1 VAPPQPLSLRQ
12 KLQNRFVS
20 YTRVLILKS
29 LSNNL
34 VLLCAGNNVF
44 LDVQVSGCP
53 IAVNISQRDNNIVML
68 DANFTLPTGG
78 TGFNVYA
85 MDANETGIALS
96 RVTVSGGAYAV
107 RGPTAETTVAQASS
121 GSTKLSAWRTGGYE
135 YVNDHEQQQGAV
147 GGGGPLVFGQLK
159 STRPDTAL
167 PLRPKPRVQSAFNVL
182 DAGAVGDCKHDD
194 TEAIKRSLAAHDT
207 VFLPATS
214 GQNGGGP
221 QEGCYLISDTLTL
234 RSNAT
239 LLGAYYYVLLTFAV
253 TPKNQHLICQDRL
266 RRHTHK
272 Y

>member
-1 VAPPQPLSLRQ
+1 
-12 KLQNRFVS
+12 
-20 YTRVLILKS
+20 VLILKS
-29 LSNNL
+29 LSRNL